1 MTLTELTTLTRELT
15 GIYST
20 DVVSD
25 ALIQRWINESYN
37 EIARS
42 RDWDW
47 LESNQSAAL
56 PAAAGG
62 VHTIVLT
69 NGTRR
74 VLEFY
79 LVRDD
84 GSVEIPTELANL
96 GSVEPYDKPRYDVN
110 FAGQVTLAP
119 VQDEPFTYKIRYLSQ
134 NVNLA
139 SGSSVPVFAEQFH
152 AALAYRTAVKVLAF
166 VSDDTNRSNYYMT
179 EYGVFLDGMVTLYE
193 LSHNNDGFQMGQDG
207 VLTRRYFPW
216 FKPA

>member
-1 MTLTELTTLTRELT
+1 MTLTELTALTRELT

-37 EIARS
+37 EIARA

-47 LESNQSAAL
+47 LEANQSAAL

-62 VHTIVLT
+62 VHTIALV

-74 VLEFY
+74 VLEFF
-79 LVRDD
+79 LVRPD
-84 GSVEIPTELANL
+84 GSVVTPLQVANL
-96 GSVEPYDKPRYDVN
+96 SPVEPDDKPRYDVN

-119 VQDEPFTYKIRYLSQ
+119 VQDEPFTYKIRYLTQ
-134 NVNLA
+134 NVNLTT
-139 SGSSVPVFAEQFH
+139 GSSVPVFAEQFH
-152 AALAYRTAVKVLAF
+152 ASLAYRAAVKVLAF
-166 VSDDTNRSNYYMT
+166 VSDNTNRSDYYMT

-193 LSHNNDGFQMGQDG
+193 LSHDNTGFQMGQDG
-207 VLTRRYFPW
+207 VLTRKYFPW